1 LTALAFEGVHKRY
14 ADGVNA
20 LAGVSFEV
28 PRGQFCALLGP
39 SGAGKSTL
47 LRCVNG
53 LVKPTAGRVI
63 VDGTPVEPRS
73 LARIRPA
80 IGMIH
85 QSFALAP
92 RASVATNVI
101 AGALPKVSTLRA
113 LTGLMPQ
120 RWRRKACDLI
130 ADVGLAESHLRRR
143 ASELSGGQQQRVGIA
158 RAFMLDP
165 AIVLADEPVASLDP
179 QISLEI
185 LGLLARQA
193 RMRGATVVCSL
204 HQVELALQ
212 FADRVVALKAGQLAF
227 DGRPAD
233 FTAQTAQRIYGPSE
247 TLQ

>member
-1 LTALAFEGVHKRY
+1 LTALAFEGLHKRY
-14 ADGVNA
+14 ADGVSA
-20 LAGVSFEV
+20 LDGVSFEV

-53 LVKPTAGRVI
+53 LVKPTAGQVR
-63 VDGTPVEPRS
+63 VDGAPVEPRT
-73 LARIRPA
+73 LARIRPG

-101 AGALPKVSTLRA
+101 AGALPAVSTLQA
-113 LTGLMPQ
+113 LTGLMPR
-120 RWRRKACDLI
+120 RWRRKACELI
-130 ADVGLAESHLRRR
+130 AEVGLAEAHLRRR
-143 ASELSGGQQQRVGIA
+143 AGELSGGQQQRVGIA

-179 QISLEI
+179 QISVEI

-193 RMRGATVVCSL
+193 RSRGSTVLCSL
-204 HQVELALQ
+204 HQVELAVQ
-212 FADRVVALKAGQLAF
+212 FADRIVALKAGRLAF
-227 DGRPAD
+227 DGPPAG
-233 FTAQTAQRIYGPSE
+233 FTGETARRIYGPP
-247 TLQ
+247 Q